1 MPRNPHFRSDRTIN
15 FQVSE
20 DMRAAIHE
28 LAKRRDMS
36 ASAVIR
42 SAVRA
47 LLDEQLP
54 QQPPKKAPSRTRGT
68 STERAEA

>member
-1 MPRNPHFRSDRTIN
+1 MPRNPHFSSACTVN
-15 FQVSE
+15 FQVTK

-28 LAKRRDMS
+28 LAKRQDRS

-47 LLDEQLP
+47 LLAEQLP
-54 QQPPKKAPSRTRGT
+54 PSEPQQQRRGEQE
-68 STERAEA
+68 SMAA

>member
-1 MPRNPHFRSDRTIN
+1 MLMPRNPHFSSACTVN

-28 LAKRRDMS
+28 LAKRQDRS

-47 LLDEQLP
+47 MLVEQASEQP
-54 QQPPKKAPSRTRGT
+54 QQRGKQE
-68 STERAEA
+68 STLTT